1 MSATLRNRPARP
13 SPAGGGVPARRAVTR
28 WAWRL
33 FRREWR
39 QQVLVLA
46 LLTLTVAAATFSV
59 SAAYNVASLPGPQFG
74 SANHLLQFGGT
85 SPKTLATDIAA
96 ARKAFG
102 TIGVIGRRFVP
113 IPGSAQTVEFRA
125 QNPQGPYIGPMIALT
140 QGRYPKGAG
149 QAAVT
154 RQIAQTLGLRIGS
167 PLSLGGRHL
176 MVTGI
181 VENPSDLTDQF
192 VLVTPPGA
200 GPPQSVTVLLN
211 ASPARF
217 GAFRAGFRGPLAWQ
231 ARGASTQSA
240 VAGGA
245 LGAVTVLLLLVCLVA
260 AAGFAVI
267 AARRQRQLGMLA
279 AVGATRKQLRAV
291 MVCGGAL
298 VGVIAAAA
306 GTVAGLAAWIAAAPA
321 LDAFAG
327 HRIDRFAI
335 PWDLVAVSMLLAVM
349 TATAAAWWPART
361 AARLPV
367 MLALSARPP
376 RPRPARRPALL
387 AAAAIGVSVACLA
400 LANQTRPP
408 LIIAGAL
415 AMTTGILLI
424 SPLAIQAL
432 AALGRRTPVAVRLA
446 LRDLARHQARTG
458 AALAAISLALG
469 ITAAIII
476 SSAADEAA
484 ASAGNLP
491 DTQMLVWIGQPE
503 GGGGPAGPV
512 VPLRTPAQLRVLAAA
527 VHQIAGPLHHPGVI
541 ALDMPVNPADKPQPG
556 GPGGAGQQGGAGQGG
571 AGQGSAG
578 QGSAGQGSA
587 GQGSAGQLGQAGQP
601 VAELGAP
608 QNPAATGR
616 GRTYSSISLYVATPA
631 VLRYLGIA
639 PATISPATDFLTR
652 HAGQLVVSTPS
663 TFASVTRVQR
673 IQAPSYSS
681 QPTSLM
687 TLGGLHRRHWTQ
699 IQAGWLIQAG
709 HPLTAGQ
716 LAAARDVAA
725 TAGLIIETRNSQA
738 SLATISAAAT
748 AAGALLA
755 LGVLAMTVALI
766 RAEAGGD
773 LRTLTAA
780 GASSTTRRTLAAAT
794 AGGLALLGAMLGTA
808 GAYLALAAAHL
819 SDLSTLG
826 RVPLLYLGITVL
838 GVPAAAALAGWALAG
853 RKPPAI
859 ARQVLE

>member
-1 MSATLRNRPARP
+1 MSATLRDRPVLAG
-13 SPAGGGVPARRAVTR
+13 PAGGGVPARRAVAR

-39 QQVLVLA
+39 QQILVLA
-46 LLTLTVAAATFSV
+46 LLTITVAAAAFSV

-74 SANHLLQFGGT
+74 SASYLLQFGGT
-85 SPKTLATDIAA
+85 SRKALAADIAA

-102 TIGVIGRRFVP
+102 TIQVIGRRFAP

-125 QNPQGPYIGPMIALT
+125 QNPHGPYSGPMIALT
-140 QGRYPKGAG
+140 QGRYPSGAG
-149 QAAVT
+149 QAALT
-154 RQIAQTLGLRIGS
+154 GQLAQTLQLRIGS
-167 PLSLGGRHL
+167 PLSLGGHHQT
-176 MVTGI
+176 VTGI
-181 VENPSDLTDQF
+181 VENPSDLSDQF
-192 VLVTPPGA
+192 VLVTPAGA

-211 ASPARF
+211 ASPASF
-217 GAFRAGFRGPLAWQ
+217 GAFRARFRGPLDWQ
-231 ARGASTQSA
+231 ARGASTQAA

-245 LGAVTVLLLLVCLVA
+245 LGAVTVLLLLVSLVA

-279 AVGATRKQLRAV
+279 AVGATRRQLRMV
-291 MVCGGAL
+291 MVTGGA
-298 VGVIAAAA
+298 VAGVIAAAA
-306 GTVAGLAAWIAAAPA
+306 GTVVGLAAWIAAAPG

-327 HRIDRFAI
+327 HRIDRLAI
-335 PWDLVAVSMLLAVM
+335 PWGVVAVGMLLAVV
-349 TATAAAWWPART
+349 TATAAAWWPARA

-376 RPRPARRPALL
+376 RPRPAHRPALL
-387 AAAAIGVSVACLA
+387 AAVMIVVSVVCLA

-415 AMTTGILLI
+415 AMTLGILLI
-424 SPLAIQAL
+424 SPLAVRAL
-432 AALGRRTPVAVRLA
+432 AALGRRAPVAVRLA
-446 LRDLARHQARTG
+446 LRDLARHQARSG

-476 SSAADEAA
+476 SSAATKSA

-491 DTQMLVWIGQPE
+491 GTQILVWIGQPE
-503 GGGGPAGPV
+503 GGGGPDGPV
-512 VPLRTPAQLRVLAAA
+512 VPLRTPAQLGVLAAA
-527 VHQIAGPLHHPGVI
+527 VHQIAGPLHHPEVI
-541 ALDMPVNPADKPQPG
+541 ALDMPVNRADKPQPG
-556 GPGGAGQQGGAGQGG
+556 G
-571 AGQGSAG
+571 QGSP
-578 QGSAGQGSA
+578 
-587 GQGSAGQLGQAGQP
+587 AGQP

-608 QNPAATGR
+608 QNPAAAGR
-616 GRTYSSISLYVATPA
+616 GGTYSSIPLHVATPA
-631 VLRYLGIA
+631 VLRYLGIS
-639 PATISPATDFLTR
+639 PATISPATDFLTAR
-652 HAGQLVVSTPS
+652 AGQLVVSTPS
-663 TFASVTRVQR
+663 TFATLTRVQR

-699 IQAGWLIQAG
+699 IQSGWLVQSG
-709 HPLTAGQ
+709 KPLTAAQ

-725 TAGLIIETRNSQA
+725 QAGLIIEARTSQA

-766 RAEAGGD
+766 RTEAAGD

-780 GASSTTRRTLAAAT
+780 GATSTTRRTLTAAT
-794 AGGLALLGAMLGTA
+794 AGGLALLGALLGTA

-819 SDLSTLG
+819 SDLGTLS
-826 RVPLLYLGITVL
+826 RVPLLYLAITVA
-838 GVPAAAALAGWALAG
+838 GVPVAAALTGWTLAG
-853 RKPPAI
+853 RKPPSI
-859 ARQVLE
+859 ARRVLE

>member
-1 MSATLRNRPARP
+1 MSATLRDRPVLAG
-13 SPAGGGVPARRAVTR
+13 PAGGGVPARRAVAR

-39 QQVLVLA
+39 QQILVLA
-46 LLTLTVAAATFSV
+46 LLTITVAAAAFSV

-74 SANHLLQFGGT
+74 SASYLLQFGGT
-85 SPKTLATDIAA
+85 SRKALAADIAA

-102 TIGVIGRRFVP
+102 TIQVIGRRFAP

-125 QNPQGPYIGPMIALT
+125 QNPHGPYSGPMIALT
-140 QGRYPKGAG
+140 QGRYPSGAG
-149 QAAVT
+149 QAALT
-154 RQIAQTLGLRIGS
+154 GQLAQTLQLRIGS
-167 PLSLGGRHL
+167 PLSLGGHHQT
-176 MVTGI
+176 VTGI
-181 VENPSDLTDQF
+181 VENPSDLSDQF
-192 VLVTPPGA
+192 VLVTPSGA

-211 ASPARF
+211 ASPASF
-217 GAFRAGFRGPLAWQ
+217 GAFRAGFRGPLDWQ
-231 ARGASTQSA
+231 ARGASTQAA

-245 LGAVTVLLLLVCLVA
+245 LGAVTVLLLLVSLVA

-279 AVGATRKQLRAV
+279 AVGATRRQLRMV
-291 MVCGGAL
+291 MVTGGA
-298 VGVIAAAA
+298 VAGVIAAAA
-306 GTVAGLAAWIAAAPA
+306 GTVAGLAAWIAAAPG

-327 HRIDRFAI
+327 HRIDRLAI
-335 PWDLVAVSMLLAVM
+335 PWGVVAVGMLLAVV
-349 TATAAAWWPART
+349 TATAAAWWPARA

-376 RPRPARRPALL
+376 RPRPAHRPALL
-387 AAAAIGVSVACLA
+387 AAVMIVVSVVCLA

-415 AMTTGILLI
+415 AMTLGILLI
-424 SPLAIQAL
+424 SPLAVRAL
-432 AALGRRTPVAVRLA
+432 AALGRRAPVAVRLA
-446 LRDLARHQARTG
+446 LRDLARHQARSG

-476 SSAADEAA
+476 SSAATKSA

-491 DTQMLVWIGQPE
+491 GTQILVWIGQPASE
-503 GGGGPAGPV
+503 SGPDGPV
-512 VPLRTPAQLRVLAAA
+512 VPLRTPAQLGVLAAA
-527 VHQIAGPLHHPGVI
+527 VHQIAGPLHHPEVI
-541 ALDMPVNPADKPQPG
+541 ALDMPVNRADKPQPG
-556 GPGGAGQQGGAGQGG
+556 G
-571 AGQGSAG
+571 QGSP
-578 QGSAGQGSA
+578 
-587 GQGSAGQLGQAGQP
+587 AGQP

-608 QNPAATGR
+608 QNPAAAGR
-616 GRTYSSISLYVATPA
+616 DGTYSSIPLHVATPA
-631 VLRYLGIA
+631 VLRYLGIS
-639 PATISPATDFLTR
+639 PATISPATDFLTAR
-652 HAGQLVVSTPS
+652 AGQLVVSTPS
-663 TFASVTRVQR
+663 TFATLTRVQR

-699 IQAGWLIQAG
+699 IQSGWLVQSG
-709 HPLTAGQ
+709 KPLTAAQ

-725 TAGLIIETRNSQA
+725 QAGLIIEARTSQA

-766 RAEAGGD
+766 RTEAAGD

-780 GASSTTRRTLAAAT
+780 GATSTTRRTLTAAT
-794 AGGLALLGAMLGTA
+794 AGGLALLGALLGTA

-819 SDLSTLG
+819 SDLSTLS
-826 RVPLLYLGITVL
+826 RAPLLYLAITVV
-838 GVPAAAALAGWALAG
+838 GVPVAAALTGWTLAG
-853 RKPPAI
+853 RKPPSI
-859 ARQVLE
+859 ARRVLE